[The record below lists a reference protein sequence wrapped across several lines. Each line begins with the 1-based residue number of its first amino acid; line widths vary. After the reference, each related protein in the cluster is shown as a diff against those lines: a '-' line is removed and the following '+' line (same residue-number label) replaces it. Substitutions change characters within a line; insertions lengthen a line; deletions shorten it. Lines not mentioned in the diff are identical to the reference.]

1 MENRKRKRKTCSNS
15 SNTYSDKTE
24 NDGLFSTPCKK
35 PKVSVPNA
43 PGKGPKFT
51 DQEIDEM
58 VKNLLK
64 RLRSQHYK
72 ECNFDLLG
80 HTAITFCRNDRC
92 ELCNSVTDHK
102 GARWDHDHDVE
113 GTGRCPFR
121 ARLCNICNLREGQIR
136 AKVLKSF
143 GLDHKK
149 PHYNWTLVQ
158 RKMYFNQMLEKLPIA
173 EQSLIEFLDSY

>member
-1 MENRKRKRKTCSNS
+1 MENRKRKTCSNP
-15 SNTYSDKTE
+15 SDEDSE
-24 NDGLFSTPCKK
+24 NRGNDAQLYCTPCKK
-35 PKVSVPNA
+35 QKYNVPSA

-51 DQEIDEM
+51 DQEIDQM

-80 HTAITFCRNDRC
+80 HTAITFCRTDRC

-136 AKVLKSF
+136 SKVLRFF
-143 GLDHKK
+143 GLDPKK
-149 PHYNWTLVQ
+149 PHYNWSLEE
-158 RKMYFNQMLEKLPIA
+158 RNMYNKLMLEKLQITK
-173 EQSLIEFLDSY
+173 QSLMEFLGSY